1 MKILQLVKYFE
12 PYNGGV
18 ESVVKNIT
26 LGINELEKDIEF
38 TVYSNNHR
46 YSLFKEIK
54 LKIGLR
60 IIKERTLIFF
70 KSQPIN
76 LRYSLLRKLIK
87 DNDIIHH
94 HYPYP
99 TLELVLLKNLKN
111 IKTKKLIITW
121 HANINNSRWGWIERF
136 YNPIIE
142 NILKRA
148 EYIVV
153 TSPQLYEASSILKR
167 YHNKIK
173 VIPLSYDPKFE
184 SLMSKEFPKNR
195 SFELLFVGKLRQ
207 YKGVDY
213 LIKSIEKLNVN
224 LTIVGNGE
232 ELDKLKDLVFELNIS
247 KKVVFLTDVND
258 KQLIEIYKKSDLFIL
273 PSINEAEAFG
283 VVQLEAMANG
293 LPVIN
298 TNLESGVP
306 FVSLNG
312 QTGLTVSPK
321 NVDELSAAIKKIINN
336 QQLFEDFSS
345 NSLERVKLFS
355 RDKMTQS
362 YLDLYKEITIN

>member
-1 MKILQLVKYFE
+1 MKILQLVKYFD

-18 ESVVKNIT
+18 ESVVKNIIN
-26 LGINELEKDIEF
+26 GINKLETNTNF
-38 TVYSNNHR
+38 TVYSNNHK
-46 YSLFKEIK
+46 YNFFKEIK
-54 LKIGLR
+54 SKFGLT
-60 IIKERTLIFF
+60 IIKERTLFFF

-76 LRYSLLRKLIK
+76 LRYPLLRKLIMN
-87 DNDIIHH
+87 NDIIHH
-94 HYPYP
+94 HYPFP
-99 TLELVLLKNLKN
+99 TLELVLLKNLKH
-111 IKTKKLIITW
+111 TKNKKIVITW

-142 NILKRA
+142 NILNRA
-148 EYIVV
+148 DYIVV

-167 YHNKIK
+167 HHEKIK

-195 SFELLFVGKLRQ
+195 IFELLFVGKLRQ

-232 ELDKLKDLVFELNIS
+232 ELDKLKGLVKELNIS

-258 KQLIEIYKKSDLFIL
+258 QQLIEIYKKSDLFIL

-321 NVDELSAAIKKIINN
+321 NIVELTAAIEKIISN

-345 NSLERVKLFS
+345 NSLERIKLFS
-355 RDKMTQS
+355 REKMTQS
-362 YLDLYKEITIN
+362 YLDLYKEII